1 MILTASTESAFY
13 DLIRKQELGP
23 TPPLIRCWHNLRKDT
38 RWNETTDREIPCI
51 TINCSPFVPDA
62 SGKSTGTAR
71 VAIRCK
77 SNGAQ
82 DKDHATITMM
92 EEGVDKAL
100 NGLRNDLYNG
110 ATSANW
116 TEFEAA
122 VKECQ
127 DVASVNGI
135 TLEQGDEP
143 GLDDD
148 DPMVG
153 FVAVLAITKNV

>member
-1 MILTASTESAFY
+1 ML
-13 DLIRKQELGP
+13 
-23 TPPLIRCWHNLRKDT
+23 
-38 RWNETTDREIPCI
+38 
-51 TINCSPFVPDA
+51 
-62 SGKSTGTAR
+62 
-71 VAIRCK
+71 
-77 SNGAQ
+77 
-82 DKDHATITMM
+82 
-92 EEGVDKAL
+92 EEGVGNAL
-100 NGLRNDLYNG
+100 SGLRNDLYNG
-110 ATSANW
+110 ATSTDW